1 MLKANTIE
9 AIIIDIEKNYPSFLR
24 PKDLIKTGLFKSRSD
39 VSWAIRRGYAPP
51 SIKLSDHKVIFPRV
65 SLCLWLRE
73 NANLSGKEE

>member
-1 MLKANTIE
+1 MLKEATIE
-9 AIIIDIEKNYPSFLR
+9 AIVTDIQENYPSFLR

-73 NANLSGKEE
+73 RADKAGTC